1 MKIIEQQLTECKK
14 GHYYMQKLL
23 QKQGNHG
30 DLEQIRTECHL
41 CFDNQEYRKKIN
53 DFMGEPIS

>member
-1 MKIIEQQLTECKK
+1 MKTIEQHLAECKN
-14 GHYYMQKLL
+14 GHYYMSKLL

-30 DLEQIRTECHL
+30 DLEQMRTECHL

-53 DFMGEPIS
+53 DFMG